1 VLEAAIAAIADVGV
15 DSLRMSDISQRAG
28 MTPGHILYYFGRKER
43 ILIETLRWSEHDLAD
58 RRRRALS
65 RRPDPRD
72 RLRTF
77 VDHYLPKGTVDPR
90 WNLWL
95 QVGIHPPGDD
105 ETRELFESLIDLWR
119 DDLIELARD
128 GLRAG
133 IFAEPEVGL
142 ASFASRGLWFLD
154 GLSLSLL
161 SGSPRLTRPD
171 AINIGTDELQRRL
184 LDPIATA

>member
-1 VLEAAIAAIADVGV
+1 MLEAAIAAIADVGV

-43 ILIETLRWSEHDLAD
+43 ILIETLRWSEHDLAG
-58 RRRRALS
+58 RRRRALG
-65 RRPDPRD
+65 RKPDPRD

-95 QVGIHPPGDD
+95 QVGIHPPTDD

-128 GLRAG
+128 GLRVG
-133 IFAEPEVGL
+133 TFAEPEAGF
-142 ASFASRGLWFLD
+142 AAFASRALWFLD

-161 SGSPRLTRPD
+161 SGSPRITRQD
-171 AINIGTDELQRRL
+171 AIAIGTDELEQRL
-184 LDPIATA
+184 LSPSG

>member
-77 VDHYLPKGTVDPR
+77 VEHYLPKGTVDPR

-133 IFAEPEVGL
+133 IFGEPEVGL

-171 AINIGTDELQRRL
+171 AITIGTDELQRRL
-184 LDPIATA
+184 LDAIATA